1 MVYIIMSILKYKD
14 ARGKP
19 TTLIAMT
26 GLNRNEFEKLLVYLR
41 IGKTK
46 ILKNQIPESEP
57 TPLGFWREALTNK
70 RHNRT
75 RSVRLMF
82 RRSLDFKNKW

>member
-1 MVYIIMSILKYKD
+1 M
-14 ARGKP
+14 ARC
-19 TTLIAMT
+19 
-26 GLNRNEFEKLLVYLR
+26 LR

-46 ILKNQIPESEP
+46 ILKNPVPESEL

-70 RHNRT
+70 KHSRT

-82 RRSLDFKNKW
+82 AMDSKIDSIRWMMLIIAVVLIAHFIKSLFS